1 MSTPNGATIKVAA
14 LTCSW
19 MSSACLRSRSG
30 SFPFPPAG
38 FGRLFSVGLFLCA
51 GDYLFFFHLC
61 CVSLVMCCEAIKVL
75 ISDLKLHAAE

>member
-1 MSTPNGATIKVAA
+1 MKVAA

-19 MSSACLRSRSG
+19 MSSACLLSRSG

-38 FGRLFSVGLFLCA
+38 LGRLFSVGLFLCA
-51 GDYLFFFHLC
+51 CDYLFFFFFHLC

-75 ISDLKLHAAE
+75 INDLKLHGAE